1 MQRHK
6 NIYIL
11 IIFCIVLYIITLV
24 HTGENNG
31 AKNTTYGIDKL
42 VKLDKKNSYS
52 QENNPLEVPLILQN
66 PELDRGCEVTSL
78 AMLLNFNGLSVDKLE
93 LAKNIKYVP
102 FQNNGLMG
110 NMNEGFVGD
119 MYDIAMPGLGVHIKP
134 ILELAKLYTSE
145 NCIIDLTGSNPE
157 NLYTA
162 IDKEHPVWIL
172 TNASFRKL
180 PDYEF
185 RTWKTNT
192 GEMQVTYR
200 QHSVLLTG
208 YTEQYVYINDPL
220 DTEKNKRID
229 KKDFEEAWVQL
240 GRQALTIIPSP

>member
-11 IIFCIVLYIITLV
+11 IIFCIVLCIITLV
-24 HTGENNG
+24 HKDENNS
-31 AKNTTYGIDKL
+31 AKNKTYGMDKL

-52 QENNPLEVPLILQN
+52 KENNPLEVPLILQN
-66 PELDRGCEVTSL
+66 PELERGCEVTSL

-110 NMNEGFVGD
+110 NMDEGFVGD
-119 MYDIAMPGLGVHIKP
+119 MYDIDMPGLGVHIKP
-134 ILELAKLYTSE
+134 ILELAKLYISE
-145 NCIIDLTGSNPE
+145 NCILDLTGSNPE
-157 NLYTA
+157 NLYKA

-192 GEMQVTYR
+192 GERQVTYR

-240 GRQALTIIPSP
+240 GRQALTIIP

>member
-6 NIYIL
+6 NIYLL
-11 IIFCIVLYIITLV
+11 IILCTVLCIITLV
-24 HTGENNG
+24 HKGENNSV
-31 AKNTTYGIDKL
+31 KNTTYEMDKL
-42 VKLDKKNSYS
+42 VKIDEKKLSS
-52 QENNPLEVPLILQN
+52 KENNPLEVPLILQN
-66 PELDRGCEVTSL
+66 PELERGCEVTSL
-78 AMLLNFNGLSVDKLE
+78 AMLLNFNSLSVDKLE
-93 LAKNIKYVP
+93 LAENIKYVP
-102 FQNNGLMG
+102 FQNNGFMG
-110 NMNEGFVGD
+110 NMDEGFVGD
-119 MYDIAMPGLGVHIKP
+119 MYDIDMPGLGVHIKP
-134 ILELAKLYTSE
+134 ILELAKLYISE

-157 NLYTA
+157 DLYKA

-185 RTWKTNT
+185 RTWKTNM
-192 GEMQVTYR
+192 GERQVTYR

-208 YTEQYVYINDPL
+208 YTDQYVYINDPL

-240 GRQALTIIPSP
+240 GRQALTIIP